1 MTVYWLLF
9 GLFAVGAMLEAG
21 RSVGSAKPPNLL
33 YGLSAVIV
41 TCLIGL
47 RHEVGADWRSYKEML
62 AVAGRVDFDRALTLG
77 DPGYQA
83 VNWLSYQVGG
93 GIYLV
98 NFFCGLIF
106 TWGLFRL
113 ARTQPRPWLVL
124 LVAVPYMI
132 IVVAMGYTRQSVA
145 LGVLMAGLAAFIRGE
160 SIVRFAIYVVVAAL
174 FHRTAVV
181 AFPLVALATERNRF
195 ANLLIAVAASF
206 TLYDL
211 FIRSELSGFV
221 ERYIETEYS
230 SQGAA
235 VRIAMN
241 MVAALTFWLAY
252 KGMAFSVRER
262 LLWRNFSIAAAV
274 LAVLLIFSPSSTA
287 VDRMALY
294 ILPLQVAVLAR
305 LPLAMGEFTGKV
317 AVAGY
322 LLLVQ
327 FVWLNFAHHA
337 SYWLPYRWALS

>member
-1 MTVYWLLF
+1 MTVYWVLF

-21 RSVGSAKPPNLL
+21 RQAGPAKSPNLL
-33 YGLSAVIV
+33 YGLSALIV
-41 TCLIGL
+41 ACLIGL
-47 RHEVGADWRSYKEML
+47 RHEVGADWSSYKQMFL
-62 AVAGRVDFDRALTLG
+62 IAGRTDLDRALLLG

-83 VNWLSYQVGG
+83 VNWAAYQLDG

-98 NFFCGLIF
+98 NFISASVFA
-106 TWGLFRL
+106 WGLFRL
-113 ARTQPRPWLVL
+113 ARTQPRPWLAL

-132 IVVAMGYTRQSVA
+132 IVVAMGYTRQAVA
-145 LGVLMAGLAAFIRGE
+145 LGILMAGLAAFIRGG

-181 AFPLVALATERNRF
+181 TFPLVALASERNRF
-195 ANLLIAVAASF
+195 ANLLIAAVASF
-206 TLYDL
+206 MLYDL
-211 FIRSELSGFV
+211 FLSRELSSFV
-221 ERYIETEYS
+221 QRYIEREYS

-235 VRIAMN
+235 IRIAMN

-252 KGMAFSVRER
+252 KRMEFSERER

-274 LAVLLIFSPSSTA
+274 LMVLLLVSPSSTA

-294 ILPLQVAVLAR
+294 VLPLQLAVLAR
-305 LPLAMGEFTGKV
+305 LPLAIGQFTGKA
-317 AVAGY
+317 AVAAY

-327 FVWLNFAHHA
+327 FVWLNFAQYS
-337 SYWLPYRWALS
+337 SYWVPYRWALS